1 MSLTQEDFHFVRS
14 LIREEAGLTLDDDK
28 DYLVTT
34 RLGRLA
40 ADQDAGDVGRLLQRV
55 RASEDRTLRLAV
67 TNAMTIQETYFFRDP
82 WFFTA
87 LREEVLPALMRAR
100 AEERT
105 LRIWCAASATGQEI
119 YSICL
124 LLEEHFPELA
134 AWPLEIIATDFSDS
148 ALAYARAGDYSQMEV
163 NRGLPAMLLLKYF
176 TRQGLRWHVRPA
188 IRERI
193 HFGHVNLVGTWPP
206 LPQFDLVLLRNVLI
220 YFDEATR
227 RDVLARVRLQMRS
240 DGYLFLGGTESP
252 LGLVDDFQAGAD
264 GRACYYRLQQQ
275 GTAP

>member
-1 MSLTQEDFHFVRS
+1 MSLTQEDFHFVRR
-14 LIREEAGLTLDDDK
+14 LIQEEAGLTLDEDK

-40 ADQDAGDVGRLLQRV
+40 ADQDAGDIGRLLQRV
-55 RASEDRTLRLAV
+55 RAGTDRSLRFAV
-67 TNAMTIQETYFFRDP
+67 ADAMTIQETYFFRDP

-87 LREEVLPALMRAR
+87 LREDVLPALERAR
-100 AEERT
+100 AGERT

-119 YSICL
+119 YSLCL

-134 AWPLEIIATDFSDS
+134 SWPLEIIATDFSES
-148 ALAYARAGDYSQMEV
+148 ALDYARAGNYSQMEV
-163 NRGLPAMLLLKYF
+163 NRGLPAPLLLKYF

-188 IRERI
+188 IRERV
-193 HFGHVNLVGTWPP
+193 HFGHLNLVGTWPP

-227 RDVLARVRLQMRS
+227 RDVLSRVRLQMRS
-240 DGYLFLGGTESP
+240 DGYLFMGGTESP
-252 LGLVDDFQAGAD
+252 VGLVDGFHAGTD
-264 GRACYYRLQQQ
+264 GRACYYQLQQK